1 MDKIRQANKKLLRHE
16 RYLKEKD
23 AKAHVTHYGI
33 DPPETVNISIMELI
47 ELKLALSELNTTDR
61 YIVQSNIVK
70 KVPLRKIANELNL
83 SVRTVSRHKNSAL
96 QTLREKLK

>member
-1 MDKIRQANKKLLRHE
+1 MDKIKQANKKLLRHE

-47 ELKLALSELNTTDR
+47 ELKLALSELNKTER
-61 YIVQSNIVK
+61 YIIQNNVVK
-70 KVPLRKIANELNL
+70 KVSLKKIANELNL
-83 SVRTVSRHKNSAL
+83 SIRTVSRHKSKAL
-96 QTLREKLK
+96 HTLREKLK